1 MQDGQAL
8 QKRENVPVSI
18 PIFVNGY
25 LTTPGQPAHEVWG
38 MIEDL
43 GFKVEVDYQQAAEKV
58 PQLRSQSLCR
68 ARQTATLFSQLLT
81 SAAW

>member
-43 GFKVEVDYQQAAEKV
+43 GFKVEVGYQQAAEKSPSFV
-58 PQLRSQSLCR
+58 LSRSAEHDKLQRCSLN
-68 ARQTATLFSQLLT
+68 S
-81 SAAW
+81 